1 MFTRWYWSPR
11 DSGGDC
17 HHFSVPSIA
26 CWIEWFLEATL
37 GSQWSQESPRISN
50 FPATVANLQN
60 NSGSPTSSPHVAV
73 AVIFFPWAMLI
84 AGRLSLCPW
93 PDFGAKLT
101 SRMACRMA
109 RAGVFIVETAH
120 TLNNQPHEFAH
131 STISSHTH
139 AASQHRLLCVE
150 KARKLKLPWAWG
162 KKNSRISR
170 DLQPT
175 NKLMVYREKKTNKSN
190 KQRNHEKL
198 SKTLTVAILLD
209 RSARFA
215 SWFSFRRHS
224 SLLAFS
230 RRRFVSVHQE
240 CWNSRELT
248 FCCCSRQTKNLI
260 YSFSLYEVK
269 VHHLVK

>member
-139 AASQHRLLCVE
+139 AASQQRLLCVSRKQGSSNYLGRGVRRIPGFPAISSQQTSWWYTAKRKQTSRTNRE
-150 KARKLKLPWAWG
+150 TTKNFQKLWQLPFYLTARHVSLADFLFA
-162 KKNSRISR
+162 
-170 DLQPT
+170 D
-175 NKLMVYREKKTNKSN
+175 
-190 KQRNHEKL
+190 
-198 SKTLTVAILLD
+198 TVA
-209 RSARFA
+209 F
-215 SWFSFRRHS
+215 
-224 SLLAFS
+224 
-230 RRRFVSVHQE
+230 
-240 CWNSRELT
+240 
-248 FCCCSRQTKNLI
+248 
-260 YSFSLYEVK
+260 
-269 VHHLVK
+269 